1 MIFSAALLLWEA
13 AGGVPIGAP
22 VDTGGAVD
30 GLAGATAAPGDGAP
44 QLEQNF
50 TPAAIGDPQ
59 FPQNPATYHLRKLL
73 RLRTRAQHHRKI
85 RALR

>member
-1 MIFSAALLLWEA
+1 MA
-13 AGGVPIGAP
+13 AP
-22 VDTGGAVD
+22 VDTGGAD
-30 GLAGATAAPGDGAP
+30 EGLAGMPGATDAPGDAAP

-59 FPQNPATYHLRKLL
+59 FPQNPATYHLRKVL

-85 RALR
+85 RALRWTLETGQVE

>member
-1 MIFSAALLLWEA
+1 MLLV
-13 AGGVPIGAP
+13 GP
-22 VDTGGAVD
+22 VDTGGAD
-30 GLAGATAAPGDGAP
+30 EGLAGVTGATDGPGRAAP

-50 TPAAIGDPQ
+50 TPAATGDPQ

-73 RLRTRAQHHRKI
+73 RLRVRAQHHRKI